1 MKTILL
7 CVLFLP
13 CILKAETKFVV
24 YQVKGNVSFTQN
36 NITTTLKIGQ
46 MFNDANAAIHVSYN
60 SSAILICNNYSVI
73 NLTSPDTYSLLKL
86 ADSCKEPVGSVTSVY
101 FRFVWDELTQAH
113 SSIEEHRRK
122 YMHNIGAVTRGCEGL
137 QFFSNY
143 DTINYSSGFFPVKW
157 SSASSAPVKLV
168 LYNDETAEM
177 PLLKI
182 DVADGLINL
191 NTIKDSLQTPGGYYW
206 NIRTGNSENCPRKYL
221 KLWDKKSFQSF
232 CDSVQNLIPAN
243 LDNAEKM
250 YMLAFILE
258 YNYFYAESYN
268 YYKLANNKN
277 PSNKK
282 YQNSIQLFMK
292 TYFSQ

>member
-1 MKTILL
+1 
-7 CVLFLP
+7 
-13 CILKAETKFVV
+13 VV
-24 YQVKGNVSFTQN
+24 YQVKGNVSVTQN

-46 MFNDANAAIHVSYN
+46 MFSNGNIAIHVSYN

-73 NLTSPDTYSLLKL
+73 NLTSPDTYSLLTL
-86 ADSCKEPVGSVTSVY
+86 ADSCKAPVSSFTSVY
-101 FRFVWDELTQAH
+101 FRFVWDELTQTH

-137 QFFSNY
+137 QFFTNY
-143 DTINYSSGFFPVKW
+143 DTINYAGGFFPVKW
-157 SSASSAPVKLV
+157 TSASTAPQKLV
-168 LYNDETAEM
+168 LYNDETAEL

-182 DVADGLINL
+182 DVAGDLINL
-191 NTIKDSLQTPGGYYW
+191 NTIKDSLKAAGEYYW
-206 NIRTGNSENCPRKYL
+206 NIKINNSENCPRKYL
-221 KLWDKKSFQSF
+221 KLCDEKSFTSF
-232 CDSVQNLIPAN
+232 CDSIKNVIPAN
-243 LDNAEKM
+243 LDYAEKL

-292 TYFSQ
+292 TYFIQ